1 MNTVLHRKSPSTGC
15 RRPDSARGAELSEKH
30 SLAILCFFVPTGLLS
45 VVADVF
51 INTVPMPN
59 GLRDFW
65 LVICVV
71 TFGLLLVGITL
82 FFLSY
87 KTSKPGNGYPVPNRK

>member
-51 INTVPMPN
+51 TNTVPMPN
-59 GLRDFW
+59 QR
-65 LVICVV
+65 VV
-71 TFGLLLVGITL
+71 RVLERWSVGSLPTRLIT
-82 FFLSY
+82 SISRSP
-87 KTSKPGNGYPVPNRK
+87 TSTL